1 MTQTTYEPSILT
13 TREAADLLRVS
24 ERSIERWRA
33 QGKLPT
39 MNLSG
44 KWVRFRREDVLALLS
59 RSGTSSAF
67 GCGLPR

>member
-1 MTQTTYEPSILT
+1 MTQTHEPSILT

-44 KWVRFRREDVLALLS
+44 KWVRFRRADVLALLAPGARPS
-59 RSGTSSAF
+59 VF
-67 GCGLPR
+67 GCADARP

>member
-1 MTQTTYEPSILT
+1 MTQTYEPSILT

-33 QGKLPT
+33 QGRLPT

-44 KWVRFRREDVLALLS
+44 KWVQFRRADVLALLS
-59 RSGTSSAF
+59 SSGTSSAF
-67 GCGLPR
+67 GCAIPR

>member
-1 MTQTTYEPSILT
+1 MSQSYGLSILT

-39 MNLSG
+39 MNLSK
-44 KWVRFRREDVLALLS
+44 KWVRFRRADVLAMLE
-59 RSGTSSAF
+59 
-67 GCGLPR
+67 PRLHLGAAQPR